1 MYSVFSSGMS
11 LITSLELTT
20 NVLNNSVVSERMTGV
35 IDEIRAGGSL
45 STALHRTELFP
56 QMMVTM
62 INVGE
67 ESGALDEIL
76 EKTADFY
83 DLESDD
89 AIQKMV
95 SLLEPVMI
103 VALGGIVGTVIVGI
117 MLPVFGMYQNVG

>member
-1 MYSVFSSGMS
+1 
-11 LITSLELTT
+11 
-20 NVLNNSVVSERMTGV
+20 
-35 IDEIRAGGSL
+35 
-45 STALHRTELFP
+45 
-56 QMMVTM
+56 MVTM

-103 VALGGIVGTVIVGI
+103 VVLGGVVGTVIIGI
-117 MLPVFGMYQNVG
+117 MLPVFGMYENVG

>member
-1 MYSVFSSGMS
+1 
-11 LITSLELTT
+11 
-20 NVLNNSVVSERMTGV
+20 
-35 IDEIRAGGSL
+35 
-45 STALHRTELFP
+45 
-56 QMMVTM
+56 MMVTM

-95 SLLEPVMI
+95 SMLEPLMI
-103 VALGGIVGTVIVGI
+103 VVLGGLVGTVIIGI
-117 MLPVFGMYQNVG
+117 MLPVFGMYGNVT

>member
-1 MYSVFSSGMS
+1 
-11 LITSLELTT
+11 
-20 NVLNNSVVSERMTGV
+20 
-35 IDEIRAGGSL
+35 
-45 STALHRTELFP
+45 
-56 QMMVTM
+56 MMVTI

-83 DLESDD
+83 DIEADN

-95 SLLEPVMI
+95 TLLEPLMI
-103 VALGGIVGTVIVGI
+103 VILGAVVGTVIIGI